1 MNYFKYKGGK
11 MKLIRKFCL
20 IILIVIGCFFI
31 GYAIGK
37 HFESIKMKKIVY
49 VDFISE
55 EIETEQE
62 NIHKY
67 QFLPAEL
74 SAYIV
79 RMCEEL
85 EIDPDLAV
93 AILMQENP
101 GINLNATHRNEN
113 GTVGLGLWQLNDK
126 YLYTT
131 FTNSF
136 WKFEDIELNAFDWK
150 HNTFIA
156 LHQIEW
162 LQSRLKVFDD
172 VVMAYN
178 CGYGAVLNRKIPDS
192 TKKYLCSVKN
202 NYNLLKGQY
211 DAGHTKEN

>member
-1 MNYFKYKGGK
+1 
-11 MKLIRKFCL
+11 MKLIWKICL

-67 QFLPAEL
+67 QFLPVEL
-74 SAYIV
+74 SDYIV
-79 RMCEEL
+79 RMCTEL
-85 EIDPDLAV
+85 EIDSDLAV

-101 GINLNATHRNEN
+101 EINLDATHRNEN
-113 GTVGLGLWQLNDK
+113 GTMDLGLWQLNDK

-131 FTNSF
+131 FANNF
-136 WKFEDIELNAFDWK
+136 WKFENVELNAFDWK

-162 LQSRLKVFDD
+162 LQSRLKIFDD
-172 VVMAYN
+172 VVMGYN
-178 CGYGAVLNRKIPDS
+178 AGIGAVMNRKIPES
-192 TKKYLCSVKN
+192 TKIYLCRVKN
-202 NYNLLKGQY
+202 NFNLLKG
-211 DAGHTKEN
+211 GEK

>member
-1 MNYFKYKGGK
+1 
-11 MKLIRKFCL
+11 MKILKKIGIYVAVFLL
-20 IILIVIGCFFI
+20 IIGSAFMLGT
-31 GYAIGK
+31 YYQAQK
-37 HFESIKMKKIVY
+37 TKKIVY

-74 SAYIV
+74 SDYIV

-85 EIDPDLAV
+85 EIDSDLAV

-101 GINLNATHRNEN
+101 EINLDATHRNEN
-113 GTVGLGLWQLNDK
+113 GTVDLGLWQLNDK

-178 CGYGAVLNRKIPDS
+178 CGYGAVMNRKIPDS

-211 DAGHTKEN
+211 DAGNTKEN

>member
-1 MNYFKYKGGK
+1 
-11 MKLIRKFCL
+11 MKLIRKICL

-55 EIETEQE
+55 EIETQQE

-67 QFLPAEL
+67 KFVPAEL
-74 SAYIV
+74 SDYIV
-79 RMCEEL
+79 RMCTEL

-101 GINLNATHRNEN
+101 EINLDAIHRNEN
-113 GTVGLGLWQLNDK
+113 GTMDLGLWQLNDK

-131 FTNSF
+131 FANNF
-136 WKFEDIELNAFDWK
+136 WKFEEVELNAFDWK
-150 HNTFIA
+150 HNTFVA

-162 LQSRLKVFDD
+162 LQSRLKLFDD
-172 VVMAYN
+172 IVMGYN
-178 CGYGAVLNRKIPDS
+178 AGISAVMNRTIPDS
-192 TKKYLCSVKN
+192 TKIYLCRVKN
-202 NYNLLKGQY
+202 NFNLLKGME
-211 DAGHTKEN
+211 K